1 MPTSENSTTK
11 ICHWGPGVNKM
22 SSITCNLTV
31 VTYELIVPFVK
42 ESTGHT
48 AFWRIVW
55 LHDDFHVN
63 LTEFL
68 FVKWDHYWGWTL
80 AYLLG
85 CISFPWPL
93 SNSALYILNVRN
105 IFLNSFS
112 FCYFSVFVDIGGV
125 RDQFVELF
133 CKNQNPDQSCRPII
147 GLRALLKRKLIKDFK
162 KVGPIL
168 GNPSYNSQCLLFWRD
183 LTQKIP
189 EI

>member
-1 MPTSENSTTK
+1 MRNQAV
-11 ICHWGPGVNKM
+11 GVLYSYRDN
-22 SSITCNLTV
+22 
-31 VTYELIVPFVK
+31 
-42 ESTGHT
+42 
-48 AFWRIVW
+48 FWQKDTHYFLEDRLVARRFSRQFDRI
-55 LHDDFHVN
+55 F
-63 LTEFL
+63 

-133 CKNQNPDQSCRPII
+133 CKNQNPDQSCRPTI

-168 GNPSYNSQCLLFWRD
+168 GNPSYNSQCLLFWHD
-183 LTQKIP
+183 LNQKMP
-189 EI
+189 EILIKILIKAVALP